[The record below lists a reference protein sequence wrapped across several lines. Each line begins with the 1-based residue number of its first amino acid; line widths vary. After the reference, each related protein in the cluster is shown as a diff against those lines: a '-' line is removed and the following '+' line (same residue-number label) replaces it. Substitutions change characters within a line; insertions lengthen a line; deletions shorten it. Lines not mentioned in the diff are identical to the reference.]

1 MAPKTAALKEEFKV
15 RKLRSSSL
23 STPKKQIA
31 FEENIAP
38 NSEVKVPRAA
48 RLTRVKDATV
58 RGVSP
63 VKSPIK
69 KKSSELSS
77 SPLKSI
83 QLNRVVSSPKKGT
96 AKTKLFEENLK
107 DNAIRKKCSDISSS
121 PLKLTIKLNRITPT
135 KSQIKKKSETSTS
148 PLKSNQT
155 NSAISSPKKLSAKTK
170 LFEDNIENK
179 DKPKTP

>member
-38 NSEVKVPRAA
+38 NSEVKVSRAA

-69 KKSSELSS
+69 KKSLELSS

-83 QLNRVVSSPKKGT
+83 QLNRVVSSPKKGP
-96 AKTKLFEENLK
+96 AKTKLFDENLK

-121 PLKLTIKLNRITPT
+121 PLKLTIKLNRISPT
-135 KSQIKKKSETSTS
+135 KSQIKKKSETS
-148 PLKSNQT
+148 PLKSIQT
-155 NSAISSPKKLSAKTK
+155 NSAVSSPKKLSAKTK
-170 LFEDNIENK
+170 LFQDNLENK

>member
-77 SPLKSI
+77 SPLKFSNQSKAGKRN
-83 QLNRVVSSPKKGT
+83 QL
-96 AKTKLFEENLK
+96 E
-107 DNAIRKKCSDISSS
+107 
-121 PLKLTIKLNRITPT
+121 LKLYKKTFSITRI
-135 KSQIKKKSETSTS
+135 
-148 PLKSNQT
+148 
-155 NSAISSPKKLSAKTK
+155 
-170 LFEDNIENK
+170 
-179 DKPKTP
+179 